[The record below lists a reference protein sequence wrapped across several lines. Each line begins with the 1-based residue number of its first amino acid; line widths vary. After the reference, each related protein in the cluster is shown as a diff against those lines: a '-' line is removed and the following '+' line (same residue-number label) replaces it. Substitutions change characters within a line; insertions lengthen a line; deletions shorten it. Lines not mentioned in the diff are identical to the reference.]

1 MLENISYRGVLT
13 MLERWFIMALAATV
27 LFALGSFFGKIA
39 SANDIP
45 FRVYFF
51 EGMGTLTVLFTVIF
65 LKRNEIFSAFSPN
78 YAALAM
84 GLCWGIGT
92 VLFII
97 ALKDAKLS
105 VTVPL
110 TGLYPAIT
118 IILALVFLCEKL
130 GPREVAGVSLA
141 VVSAMLLA
149 R

>member
-1 MLENISYRGVLT
+1 
-13 MLERWFIMALAATV
+13 
-27 LFALGSFFGKIA
+27 
-39 SANDIP
+39 
-45 FRVYFF
+45 
-51 EGMGTLTVLFTVIF
+51 
-65 LKRNEIFSAFSPN
+65 
-78 YAALAM
+78 M

-118 IILALVFLCEKL
+118 IILALVFLGEKL
-130 GPREVAGVSLA
+130 GAREITGVSLA